1 MMTGRKTRASAN
13 STSQQNHLDHP
24 TQMSAWIARPWS
36 TNR

>member
-1 MMTGRKTRASAN
+1 MMTGRKTRASAD

-24 TQMSAWIARPWS
+24 TQMSARTAHPRS